1 MKSGKTSVGKKKTVK
16 RLKPT
21 PEVLRQLY
29 ILSGNNCA
37 IPDCPNVIIDYK
49 GVVVGHICHIEAA
62 MPGGPR
68 FNELQTNDDRRKI
81 ENLVLA
87 CAGHHE
93 IIDSKQHESAWTV
106 ERLKKIK
113 SDHENSFKG
122 RIDSLQKAFDEPY
135 KDSTDSLSASSP
147 NTFDEFNKQIPESEI
162 ELKYKVKCVAE
173 MRDYTDKLSKVPLD
187 IRRFMTAILKRSFK
201 LSGSTEYIQ
210 VHIND
215 VEKALSI
222 SQTELKSLGDDLERY
237 EVGDIGLRAVGDYDQ
252 PHVMIFNPSE
262 YLFWWD
268 VNEFCKKTNIELER
282 FTIDIDFGLLD

>member
-1 MKSGKTSVGKKKTVK
+1 MKSGKKSVNQKEIVK

-37 IPDCPNVIIDYK
+37 IPDCPNIIIDYK

-68 FNELQTNDDRRKI
+68 FNELQTNNDRRQI
-81 ENLVLA
+81 NNLVLA

-93 IIDSKQHESAWTV
+93 IIDSKQYESAWTV

-135 KDSTDSLSASSP
+135 KDSTDNLSASSP
-147 NTFDEFNKQIPESEI
+147 NTFDEFYKQLPECALE
-162 ELKYKVKCVAE
+162 ENYKATCVKEVHN
-173 MRDYTDKLSKVPLD
+173 YIDKLSKVPLD
-187 IRRFMTAILKRSFK
+187 VRKFMTAILKRSFK
-201 LSGSTEYIQ
+201 LSVSDEYLA
-210 VHIND
+210 VHVYD

-222 SQTELKSLGDDLERY
+222 GQRDLKILGDDLARY
-237 EVGDIGLRAVGDYDQ
+237 GIGDIDLMAVGDDDQ
-252 PHVMIFNPSE
+252 PHVMIFNPSD
-262 YLFWWD
+262 YLFWCD
-268 VNEFCKKTNIELER
+268 INEFCKKTNVELES